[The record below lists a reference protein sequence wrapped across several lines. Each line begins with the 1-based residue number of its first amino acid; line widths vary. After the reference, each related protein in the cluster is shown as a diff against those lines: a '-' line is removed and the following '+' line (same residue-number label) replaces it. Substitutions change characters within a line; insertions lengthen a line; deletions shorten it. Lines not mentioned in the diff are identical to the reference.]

1 MAYNPECF
9 DCSEVDPVA
18 PVIDPVYDPPR
29 GGGLPPGGTT
39 GQVLTKASDA
49 DGDAVWASGGGGAPV
64 VVDTALSTTSTN
76 PVQNRVIAN
85 ALNQKASSASVTALE
100 GEIATKASQADLTAL
115 STEVSSKA
123 SQADLTA
130 LSAEVATK
138 ASQAALDGKVDKVDG
153 MGLSQNSYTNE
164 EKAKLAA
171 LENYDDTALSARV
184 TANETAIADILADE
198 NVFVAEYGVTTAQE
212 IIAYLDSTNEPF
224 APILIKRNG
233 QYYTVTT
240 AAKQSD
246 TSVIIRSFA
255 TLSGDYYMFTYTV
268 TNGSWSSSSHGFQK
282 LLESGTN
289 IKTVNGESLLGSG
302 NIVIQGGGSTDWNDI
317 TNKPSDLVQ
326 DADYVHTDN
335 NYTDTEKDKLA
346 GLSNYDDTALA
357 ARVTALETSVAAL
370 QAQLGAYN
378 DIRLT
383 LTGEGGTETAYDVLG
398 KAAPDPRPT
407 NMFDAPQGVY
417 DAEGNMILDLNT
429 LANSG
434 AIVLDTGDP
443 DFWIET
449 FDVSALPAN
458 AKGIVF
464 NEVSW
469 WSNSMILTRLGNAD
483 HVFENAI
490 SGQLDWIVIP
500 DSVIDI
506 TTNIADIADLFTT
519 IYYNGSA
526 TGAPWGQT
534 SASIDTVGTPPWA

>member
-1 MAYNPECF
+1 MAYNPECL

-76 PVQNRVIAN
+76 PVQNRVITN

-115 STEVSSKA
+115 STEVSAKA

-138 ASQAALDGKVDKVDG
+138 ASQAALDGKVDKVAG

-184 TANETAIADILADE
+184 TANETAIAEILADE
-198 NVFVAEYGVTTAQE
+198 NVFIAEYGVTTAQE
-212 IIAYLDSTNEPF
+212 IIAYLDSANEPF
-224 APILIKRNG
+224 APILIKRGG

-240 AAKQSD
+240 AAKQND

-268 TNGSWSSSSHGFQK
+268 TNGSWASSSHGFQK
-282 LLESGTN
+282 ILESGTN

-302 NIVIQGGGSTDWNDI
+302 NIEIQGGGTI
-317 TNKPSDLVQ
+317 TIDDALDDTSANPVQNQVIALALEDLSSSLLGVRTIVDTKADQSDVDQIELEVSQ
-326 DADYVHTDN
+326 LSSSVVGLAARIAAL
-335 NYTDTEKDKLA
+335 EAKLA
-346 GLSNYDDTALA
+346 GYED
-357 ARVTALETSVAAL
+357 
-370 QAQLGAYN
+370 
-378 DIRLT
+378 
-383 LTGEGGTETAYDVLG
+383 
-398 KAAPDPRPT
+398 
-407 NMFDAPQGVY
+407 
-417 DAEGNMILDLNT
+417 
-429 LANSG
+429 
-434 AIVLDTGDP
+434 
-443 DFWIET
+443 
-449 FDVSALPAN
+449 
-458 AKGIVF
+458 
-464 NEVSW
+464 
-469 WSNSMILTRLGNAD
+469 TRL
-483 HVFENAI
+483 
-490 SGQLDWIVIP
+490 QLSDG
-500 DSVIDI
+500 
-506 TTNIADIADLFTT
+506 TNTVDKLVLAK
-519 IYYNGSA
+519 A
-526 TGAPWGQT
+526 TP
-534 SASIDTVGTPPWA
+534 